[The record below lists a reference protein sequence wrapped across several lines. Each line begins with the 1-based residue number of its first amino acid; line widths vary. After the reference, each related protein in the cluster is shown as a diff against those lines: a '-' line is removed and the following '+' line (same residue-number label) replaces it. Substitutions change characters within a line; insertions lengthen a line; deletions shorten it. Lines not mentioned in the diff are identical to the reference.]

1 MLASYKIPTSNR
13 CFDSGCPSAN
23 RKSSKTVGIDS
34 MPIEL
39 LVPIGIFVVGILVS
53 IAASSLGIERIIEGS
68 KK

>member
-1 MLASYKIPTSNR
+1 MF
-13 CFDSGCPSAN
+13 CFWVPFRQIAN
-23 RKSSKTVGIDS
+23 QVKMGINS

-53 IAASSLGIERIIEGS
+53 IAASGLGIERIIEGS